1 MRSFEVFA
9 AMTPDQAEAFFGRVK
24 EQAPAYFAQTLHA
37 ACAALKT
44 RPAYLLKQAFPKQVN
59 AVRRALARV
68 ASNAAADEALALYF
82 LEVRKELL
90 VEWLDTAGVEH
101 DEGAL
106 QEETPEQPPDNKL
119 QKSVENF
126 RSKDNDDDRELLL
139 RAFAAQD
146 SIDWPCLNKLLTE
159 RLAAGP

>member
-9 AMTPDQAEAFFGRVK
+9 AMTPEQAEAFFGRIK
-24 EQAPAYFAQTLHA
+24 EQTPAYFAQNLHA

-68 ASNAAADEALALYF
+68 ASNAAADEALAIYF

-90 VEWLDTAGVEH
+90 VEWLDTAGVAH
-101 DEGAL
+101 DEGSL
-106 QEETPEQPPDNKL
+106 QEDSPDQPAEDRL
-119 QKSVENF
+119 RKSVASF
-126 RSKDNDDDRELLL
+126 RNAAEDDDRELLL
-139 RAFAAQD
+139 RAFAAQG
-146 SIDWPCLNKLLTE
+146 SIDWPCLDELLAE
-159 RLAAGP
+159 RAAASS

>member
-9 AMTPDQAEAFFGRVK
+9 AMAPEQAEAFFRRVK
-24 EQAPAYFAQTLHA
+24 EKAPAYFGQSLHA

-59 AVRRALARV
+59 AVRRVLARA

-90 VEWLDTAGVEH
+90 VEWLDTADIEH

-106 QEETPEQPPDNKL
+106 QEDAPDQPAEDHL
-119 QKSVENF
+119 RKSVEAF
-126 RSKDNDDDRELLL
+126 RSKDDDSDRELLL
-139 RAFAAQD
+139 RAFAAQE
-146 SIDWPCLNKLLTE
+146 SIDWPCLDEMLKE
-159 RLAAGP
+159 KLAAS